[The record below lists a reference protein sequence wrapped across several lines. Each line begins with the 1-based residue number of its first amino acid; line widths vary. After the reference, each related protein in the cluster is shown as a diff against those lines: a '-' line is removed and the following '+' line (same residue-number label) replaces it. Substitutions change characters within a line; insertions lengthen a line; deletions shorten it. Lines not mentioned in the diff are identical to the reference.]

1 MLLRRYHN
9 QGVQNEVT
17 EEPISEAKEAISEA
31 KEATNV
37 IVYDDITKSQMVDI
51 LSQKGIEHNHRD
63 KKEDLYNLLLG
74 SE

>member
-9 QGVQNEVT
+9 QGVKSEVT
-17 EEPISEAKEAISEA
+17 EEPISEA

-37 IVYDDITKSQMVDI
+37 IVYDDITKSQIVDI

-74 SE
+74 SD